1 MKFIEEVVVDE
12 FLPTFRAMLAEAL
25 RDRGLT
31 QREVATALGVSQSA
45 VSKYAHGDVTTR
57 SSIAADDRVRD
68 LVERIADGLVEGEMS
83 RIQALAETEIL
94 IRRLESQGD
103 LLADLH
109 AESMPGLE
117 DFEVG
122 RGIHDPESDVRAR
135 ERTLASVRRG
145 LRLLETTAG
154 AATLVPDVG
163 SNLVECLPGATD
175 IADVAAV
182 PGRLVDVKG
191 RIEVPA
197 APEFGVS
204 GHVATVLLA
213 ARAGGADATAALNI
227 RYESE
232 LIETLEAAGHE
243 SVQFAA
249 ETDDLATTIEE
260 ALTAQPSARVLYQ
273 TGGFGVEP
281 VLYIL
286 GSDAE
291 AVVRTVRELV

>member
-12 FLPTFRAMLAEAL
+12 FLPTFRAMLADAL

-31 QREVATALGVSQSA
+31 QREVASALGVSQSA
-45 VSKYAHGDVTTR
+45 VSKYAHGEVTTR
-57 SSIAADDRVRD
+57 TPIAEDDRVRD
-68 LVERIADGLVEGEMS
+68 LVDRIADGLVDGEMS
-83 RIQALAETEIL
+83 RIQALAETEVL

-145 LRLLETTAG
+145 LNLLETTAG
-154 AATLVPDVG
+154 AAALVPDVG

-213 ARAGGADATAALNI
+213 ARAGGADVSAAFNI
-227 RYESE
+227 TYEPG
-232 LIETLEAAGHE
+232 LLETLEAAGHDA
-243 SVQFAA
+243 VAFPA
-249 ETDDLATTIEE
+249 ETDDLAGTIEVTLAE
-260 ALTAQPSARVLYQ
+260 NPSSTVLYQ

-291 AVVRTVRELV
+291 TVVRTVRELV